1 MKSIDRPAARNPVTA
16 TTLAELHAWLD
27 RYFSD
32 NTDAFAI
39 VLCNRAGAKVN
50 VEHKTAATPETIHR
64 KMLAHI
70 AYRAIIGEQATVDH
84 VADDAMGRALTKW
97 DADG

>member
-1 MKSIDRPAARNPVTA
+1 MTPEQLAARGVRVKA
-16 TTLAELHAWLD
+16 LA
-27 RYFSD
+27 R
-32 NTDAFAI
+32 
-39 VLCNRAGAKVN
+39 
-50 VEHKTAATPETIHR
+50 
-64 KMLAHI
+64 I